1 MKAIGKLHAKP
12 GLWLYDAPM
21 PQMGVNDLL
30 IKVKQTSLCGTD
42 LHIYDWD
49 EWAQK
54 TIHIPM
60 TTGHEFFGI
69 IEDVGSNVQNFK
81 KGDRVAGEGHI
92 VCGHCRHCRA
102 GVFHL
107 CPNTQGLGVNRTGCF
122 AEYVV
127 LPAFN
132 AFKVPDTISDDVAT
146 ILDPF
151 GNAVHTALSFDLVGE
166 DVLITGAGPIGQMA
180 CAIAKKVG
188 ARNIVIT
195 DIHDYRLEMARKMG
209 ATHAI
214 NTQNKNL
221 SDLMLHL
228 GLTEGF
234 TVGLEMSGAQK
245 ALDEMIEAMATGGK
259 IALLGI
265 LPSKTVIDGTKVVF
279 KSLHLLGIYGREMF
293 GTWQKAIRLLQ
304 EGLDL
309 KPVISHT
316 FSYQEFEKGFD
327 AMRKAQCEKVILKWF

>member
-1 MKAIGKLHAKP
+1 MKALGKLHAKP

-21 PQMGVNDLL
+21 PQMGPNDLL
-30 IKVKQTSLCGTD
+30 IKVAQTSLCGTD
-42 LHIYDWD
+42 LHIYEWD
-49 EWAQK
+49 EWAK
-54 TIHIPM
+54 RTIPVPI

-69 IEDVGSNVQNFK
+69 VADVGSNVHSFK

-92 VCGHCRHCRA
+92 VCGECRSCRA
-102 GVFHL
+102 GVYHL

-122 AEYVV
+122 AEYVA

-132 AFKVPDTISDDVAT
+132 AILVPNEISDDVAT

-188 ARNIVIT
+188 ARNIVAT
-195 DIHDYRLEMARKMG
+195 DINDERLEMARKMG
-209 ATHAI
+209 ATHVI
-214 NTQNKNL
+214 NTKRDPL
-221 SDLMLHL
+221 LFP
-228 GLTEGF
+228 EGF

-245 ALDEMIEAMATGGK
+245 ALDQMIDAMVCGGK

-265 LPSKTVIDGTKVVF
+265 LPPHTTLDGTKVVF
-279 KSLHLLGIYGREMF
+279 KSLELKGIYGREMF
-293 GTWQKAIRLLQ
+293 STWQKAIRLLQ
-304 EGLDL
+304 EGIDL
-309 KPVISHT
+309 EPVISHKLPYT
-316 FSYQEFEKGFD
+316 AYEQGFEL
-327 AMRKAQCEKVILKWF
+327 MRNAKCGKIILNWR